1 MSPGRPGK
9 PVQQSCLD
17 RLIAPDTSISPDRE
31 RSIELLKESVRRDL
45 EWLLNTRRNPT
56 PVPDNCEQLN
66 TSVFQYGLPDLTS
79 FGLNS
84 AKDRNSLLTIL
95 YSTVAAFEPR
105 LQDVRVTFEE
115 NASHSR
121 ILRFTIHATLRTDP
135 APERVSFDTVLQLN
149 SGQYQVQGNSS
160 GR

>member
-1 MSPGRPGK
+1 MTPSRSRK
-9 PVQQSCLD
+9 PIQQSCLD
-17 RLIAPDTSISPDRE
+17 RLIAPDTSVAPDRAQ
-31 RSIELLKESVRRDL
+31 SIELLKESVRRDL

-84 AKDRNSLLTIL
+84 TKDRNRLLTIL
-95 YSTVAAFEPR
+95 DSTVATFEPR
-105 LQDVRVTFEE
+105 LQDVRVTFQEA
-115 NASHSR
+115 ASHSR
-121 ILRFTIHATLRTDP
+121 VMRFTIHATLRTDP

-149 SGQYQVQGNSS
+149 SGEYKVQGNSS